1 MRQGQEKALAFTLL
15 EPQNY
20 SIFLKFQQ
28 PTFVIP
34 SLHEFYTNFQPALLL
49 SLPPSYN

>member
-1 MRQGQEKALAFTLL
+1 MRQGQEKALAPPLL
-15 EPQNY
+15 ETQNY
-20 SIFLKFQQ
+20 CILLKFQQ